1 MAGRKPTRVQD
12 PEGVRRN
19 ILEVAT
25 REFVRHGYSGARVDA
40 IAALTRTSK
49 RMIYYYF
56 RSKEGLYVAVL
67 EQAYRN
73 IRSVEATLDLANL
86 DPAEALRRLVEFTF
100 DYQNAHPD
108 FIRLVMIEN
117 IHYAR
122 HMKRSRAIQAVNTT
136 AISVLGRLYAR
147 GRATGAFR
155 SGIGAIDLHM
165 TISALCF
172 FNVANRA
179 TFSTI
184 FKRDMASPRAL
195 ARRRA
200 EVADIVLR
208 YVEA

>member
-1 MAGRKPTRVQD
+1 M
-12 PEGVRRN
+12 
-19 ILEVAT
+19 
-25 REFVRHGYSGARVDA
+25 RVDA
-40 IAALTRTSK
+40 IAGLTRTSK

-86 DPAEALRRLVEFTF
+86 KPEDALRRLVEFTF

-117 IHYAR
+117 IHHAR

-147 GRATGAFR
+147 GRAAGAFR
-155 SGIGAIDLHM
+155 PGIGAIDLHM

-208 YVEA
+208 YVQA